1 MAVRRGAMIDRAFHL
16 VGIAAAVVGS
26 LVLLHSVGVA
36 GRPELVSGFT
46 LGACFQR
53 WFAPHSTMVP
63 RVPLG
68 GPCCGVS
75 IMLPSFLLI
84 AGTYSPFLDDA
95 TGDPM
100 VDIGYAGVW
109 IVAGAGMLTQLLFR
123 SRLQKRLSVTLYLAL
138 GWSVLL
144 VIEPVSTILPS
155 NVL

>member
-1 MAVRRGAMIDRAFHL
+1 MLRRLDH
-16 VGIAAAVVGS
+16 AA
-26 LVLLHSVGVA
+26 
-36 GRPELVSGFT
+36 
-46 LGACFQR
+46 
-53 WFAPHSTMVP
+53 
-63 RVPLG
+63 
-68 GPCCGVS
+68 
-75 IMLPSFLLI
+75 IFLLI